1 MVTAASLIADVRRL
15 YGDPDGELI
24 TDAVG
29 LEWLSFGQERFCNF
43 VMPLD
48 EVQDIQLT
56 AKQRRYDL
64 NTDCQEPTRVIWYKD
79 QQNILTAESPAEF
92 ERIQSGWPNGVGRPV
107 YYTVFRRQVVVGP
120 CAPSANS
127 ATSVASGGHNTS
139 TTVVGIATASG
150 VFRSRGWAKVASTG
164 EVFEYTAV
172 SSNTLT
178 GCTRGVH
185 NTTAASIPSNATITQ
200 IDLQV
205 QYRKIPSAISTTT
218 ESPTIP
224 AAFHRYLEAYA
235 LYRAWLARGDAQ
247 KSQVAYNEF
256 EALEANAKEISGR
269 RFMEPISIKDRAR
282 RYRDWW

>member
-1 MVTAASLIADVRRL
+1 MVTAATLIADVRRL
-15 YGDPDGELI
+15 YGDPDGEFI

-29 LEWLSFGQERFCNF
+29 LEWASLGQERFCNF

-48 EVQDIQLT
+48 EVQDITLT

-64 NTDCQEPTRVIWYKD
+64 NADCQEPTRVIWYKD
-79 QQNILTAESPAEF
+79 QQSILSAESPAEF
-92 ERIQSGWPNGVGRPV
+92 ERIQAGWPNGVGRPV

-120 CAPSANS
+120 QAPAANS
-127 ATSVASGGHNTS
+127 ATSVGSGAHNPA
-139 TTVVGIATASG
+139 TTVVGVATGSG
-150 VFRSRGWAKVASTG
+150 VFRNRGWAKVASTG

-172 SSNTLT
+172 SGDTLT

-205 QYRKIPSAISTTT
+205 QYRKIPSGISTTT

-224 AAFHRYLEAYA
+224 AAFHRYLEMYM
-235 LYRAWLARGDAQ
+235 LYRAWLARGDTEKA
-247 KSQVAYNEF
+247 QVAYNEF
-256 EALEANAKEISGR
+256 ESLESNAKEITGR
-269 RFMEPISIKDRAR
+269 RFMEPLSIKDRSR
-282 RYRDWW
+282 QRGRW